1 MYIYQ
6 RKMLWGNVIMPSVH
20 PRRVARES
28 VLEALFA
35 NQFSDDKPDLVLKRI
50 LDSYPDG
57 EKNLEFIELLFYSV
71 IENVQLA
78 DKMITSH
85 LQNWE
90 FDRVAQIDRL
100 LLRMG
105 ICEIFFIEEIPP
117 KVSISE
123 MVEISK
129 VYSTD
134 ESPGFINGILD
145 AVYKDYQKEDR
156 N

>member
-1 MYIYQ
+1 MSN
-6 RKMLWGNVIMPSVH
+6 LH
-20 PRRVARES
+20 PRRNAREG

-35 NQFSDDKPDLVLKRI
+35 QEYSEEKPKLVLDRV
-50 LDSYPDG
+50 LDSNPNR
-57 EKNLEFIELLFYSV
+57 KKSSEFIEILFFCV
-71 IENVQLA
+71 IDNVSWA
-78 DKMITSH
+78 DDLIKLH

-90 FDRVAQIDRL
+90 FSRVAQVDRL

-105 ICEIFFIEEIPP
+105 ICEIFFIEEVPP

-134 ESPGFINGILD
+134 ESPSFINGILD
-145 AVYKDYQKEDR
+145 AVYKDFQKKEI

>member
-1 MYIYQ
+1 MS
-6 RKMLWGNVIMPSVH
+6 WVNVIMPNLH
-20 PRRVARES
+20 PRRNAREG

-35 NQFSDDKPDLVLKRI
+35 QEFSEEKPKLVLDRI
-50 LDSYPDG
+50 LSSNPDR
-57 EKNLEFIELLFYSV
+57 KKSSEFIQLLFFCV
-71 IENVQLA
+71 IDNINWA
-78 DKMITSH
+78 DDLIRLH

-90 FDRVAQIDRL
+90 FDRVAQVDRL

-134 ESPGFINGILD
+134 ESPSFINGILD
-145 AVYKDYQKEDR
+145 AVYKDYQKKEV

>member
-1 MYIYQ
+1 MSS
-6 RKMLWGNVIMPSVH
+6 LH
-20 PRRVARES
+20 PRRNAREG

-35 NQFSDDKPDLVLKRI
+35 LEFSEEKPKVVLNRV
-50 LDSYPDG
+50 LDSNPAR
-57 EKNLEFIELLFYSV
+57 KKSFEFIEILFFCV
-71 IENVQLA
+71 IKNEIWA
-78 DKMITSH
+78 DDLIKSH

-90 FDRVAQIDRL
+90 FERVAQVDRL

-105 ICEIFFIEEIPP
+105 ICEIFFLEEIPP

-129 VYSTD
+129 IYSTD
-134 ESPGFINGILD
+134 ESPSFINGILD
-145 AVYKDYQKEDR
+145 SVYKDFQKKEM

>member
-1 MYIYQ
+1 
-6 RKMLWGNVIMPSVH
+6 MLWVNAIMPSPH
-20 PRRVARES
+20 PRRVAREG

-35 NQFSDDKPDLVLKRI
+35 KQFSDDKPDLVLKRI
-50 LDSYPDG
+50 LDLNPDRD
-57 EKNLEFIELLFYSV
+57 KNSEFIKLLFHCV
-71 IENVQLA
+71 LENIKLA
-78 DKMITSH
+78 DELIKSH

-105 ICEIFFIEEIPP
+105 ICEIFFVEEIPP

-129 VYSTD
+129 IYSTD
-134 ESPGFINGILD
+134 ESPGFINGVLD
-145 AVYKDYQKEDR
+145 AVYKDYQKEEK

>member
-1 MYIYQ
+1 MS
-6 RKMLWGNVIMPSVH
+6 WGNVTIPSIH

-35 NQFSDDKPDLVLKRI
+35 HQFSDDEPNLVLSRV
-50 LDSYPDG
+50 LDIDPLR
-57 EKNLEFIELLFYSV
+57 EKSSDFIALLFYCV
-71 IENVQLA
+71 IDHVDWA
-78 DKMITSH
+78 DKLIKTH

-90 FDRVAQIDRL
+90 FDRVAQVDRV

-105 ICEIFFIEEIPP
+105 ICEIFFIEDIPP

-129 VYSTD
+129 IYSSD

-145 AVYKDYQKEDR
+145 AVYKDYQKQQK

>member
-1 MYIYQ
+1 MSN
-6 RKMLWGNVIMPSVH
+6 LH
-20 PRRVARES
+20 PRRNAREG

-35 NQFSDDKPDLVLKRI
+35 QEYSEEKPKLVLDRVLNSNPNRKK
-50 LDSYPDG
+50 SS
-57 EKNLEFIELLFYSV
+57 EFIEILFFCV
-71 IENVQLA
+71 IDNVSWA
-78 DKMITSH
+78 DDLIKLH

-90 FDRVAQIDRL
+90 FSRVAQVDRL

-105 ICEIFFIEEIPP
+105 ICEIFFIEEVPP

-134 ESPGFINGILD
+134 ESPSFINGILD
-145 AVYKDYQKEDR
+145 AVYKDFQKKEI

>member
-1 MYIYQ
+1 M
-6 RKMLWGNVIMPSVH
+6 
-20 PRRVARES
+20 
-28 VLEALFA
+28 
-35 NQFSDDKPDLVLKRI
+35 FSSFLKK
-50 LDSYPDG
+50 
-57 EKNLEFIELLFYSV
+57 KNSDFIELLFHCV
-71 IENVQLA
+71 IENVKLA
-78 DKMITSH
+78 DDLIKSH

-105 ICEIFFIEEIPP
+105 ICEIFFVEEIPP

-129 VYSTD
+129 IYSTD
-134 ESPGFINGILD
+134 ESPGFINGVLD
-145 AVYKDYQKEDR
+145 AVYKDYQKEEK

>member
-1 MYIYQ
+1 MI
-6 RKMLWGNVIMPSVH
+6 N
-20 PRRVARES
+20 
-28 VLEALFA
+28 F
-35 NQFSDDKPDLVLKRI
+35 
-50 LDSYPDG
+50 
-57 EKNLEFIELLFYSV
+57 
-71 IENVQLA
+71 IENVKLA
-78 DKMITSH
+78 DDLIKSH

-105 ICEIFFIEEIPP
+105 ICEIFFVEEIPP

-129 VYSTD
+129 IYSTD
-134 ESPGFINGILD
+134 ESPGFINGVLD
-145 AVYKDYQKEDR
+145 AVYKDYQKEEK

>member
-1 MYIYQ
+1 MSS
-6 RKMLWGNVIMPSVH
+6 LH
-20 PRRVARES
+20 PRRNAREG

-35 NQFSDDKPDLVLKRI
+35 QEFSEEKPKVVLNRV
-50 LDSYPDG
+50 LDSNPAR
-57 EKNLEFIELLFYSV
+57 KKSFEFIEILFFCV
-71 IENVQLA
+71 IKNEIWA
-78 DKMITSH
+78 DDLIKSH

-90 FDRVAQIDRL
+90 FERVAQVDRL

-105 ICEIFFIEEIPP
+105 ICEIFFLEEIPP

-129 VYSTD
+129 IYSTD
-134 ESPGFINGILD
+134 ESPSFINGILD
-145 AVYKDYQKEDR
+145 SVYKDFQKKEM

>member
-1 MYIYQ
+1 MSN
-6 RKMLWGNVIMPSVH
+6 LH
-20 PRRVARES
+20 PRRNAREG

-35 NQFSDDKPDLVLKRI
+35 QEYSEEKPKLVLDRV
-50 LDSYPDG
+50 LDSNPNR
-57 EKNLEFIELLFYSV
+57 KKSSEFIEVLFFCV
-71 IENVQLA
+71 LENINWA
-78 DKMITSH
+78 DDQIKVH

-90 FDRVAQIDRL
+90 FSRVAQIDRL

-105 ICEIFFIEEIPP
+105 ICEIFFIEEVPP

-134 ESPGFINGILD
+134 ESPSFINGILD
-145 AVYKDYQKEDR
+145 AVYKDFQKKEI

>member
-1 MYIYQ
+1 MSN
-6 RKMLWGNVIMPSVH
+6 LH
-20 PRRVARES
+20 PRRNAREG

-35 NQFSDDKPDLVLKRI
+35 QEYSEEKPKLVLDRV
-50 LDSYPDG
+50 LDSNPNRK
-57 EKNLEFIELLFYSV
+57 KNSEFIEMLFFCV
-71 IENVQLA
+71 TDNVSWA
-78 DKMITSH
+78 DDLIKLH

-90 FDRVAQIDRL
+90 FSRVAQIDRL

-105 ICEIFFIEEIPP
+105 ICEIFFIEEVPP

-134 ESPGFINGILD
+134 ESPSFINGILD
-145 AVYKDYQKEDR
+145 AVYKDFQKKEI

>member
-1 MYIYQ
+1 MDNIN
-6 RKMLWGNVIMPSVH
+6 W
-20 PRRVARES
+20 A
-28 VLEALFA
+28 
-35 NQFSDDKPDLVLKRI
+35 DDLIR
-50 LDSYPDG
+50 
-57 EKNLEFIELLFYSV
+57 
-71 IENVQLA
+71 
-78 DKMITSH
+78 SH

-90 FDRVAQIDRL
+90 FDRVAQVDRL

-145 AVYKDYQKEDR
+145 AVYKDYQKKEL

>member
-1 MYIYQ
+1 MSN
-6 RKMLWGNVIMPSVH
+6 LH
-20 PRRVARES
+20 PRRNAREG

-35 NQFSDDKPDLVLKRI
+35 QEYSEEKPKLVLDRVLHSNPNRKK
-50 LDSYPDG
+50 SS
-57 EKNLEFIELLFYSV
+57 EFIEVLFFCV
-71 IENVQLA
+71 LDNVNWA
-78 DKMITSH
+78 DDQIKVH

-90 FDRVAQIDRL
+90 FSRVAQIDRL

-134 ESPGFINGILD
+134 ESPSFINGILD
-145 AVYKDYQKEDR
+145 AVYKDFQKKEI